1 MDRRD
6 RERIAAE
13 MSVNGGDVVA
23 QLCSELAAAV
33 RDAGEL
39 RELLTGAAQELA
51 GNRGELDELRAEL
64 ATLRER
70 DRAQLAQ
77 LAQQHTE
84 LQALR
89 ETQLERAVNGTD
101 IRPPIDPAAD
111 AGDGRARRKRSR

>member
-13 MSVNGGDVVA
+13 LGVNAGDVVRELRA
-23 QLCSELAAAV
+23 ELAAAV

-39 RELLTGAAQELA
+39 RELLKGATEELA
-51 GNRGELDELRAEL
+51 GNRGELDELRFEVE
-64 ATLRER
+64 TLRAR
-70 DRAQLAQ
+70 DRAHLAQ

-89 ETQLERAVNGTD
+89 EAQLERAVNGTD
-101 IRPPIDPAAD
+101 EQGND
-111 AGDGRARRKRSR
+111 